1 MDSYSNDY
9 NDLVCP
15 MRNHQ
20 RWAGDVWAGMLWDA
34 KYVGTY
40 KLFLCPS
47 HTAPAAPADPASPTA
62 DEFYLQTSYGLNGD
76 TFGNGSEDT
85 NYWGGFCRQG
95 IKRTA
100 IASFRERSPDLLWVH
115 DSRAALGGA
124 ADMGSYM
131 RYRHNGNRVCNMLA
145 FGGHVTTIRNPRP
158 GIEEGINSSIPD
170 RPLPPPGLGQPGRR
184 TRCIFPDR
192 RLTRTSNCR
201 SVETIMK
208 FRNLLKILSLAA
220 AIGAAAADGGGNLIR
235 NGMFSKPCRLPGIP
249 A

>member
-1 MDSYSNDY
+1 MNPKRFTLIELLVVIAIIAILAAMLLPALQQARESARSTSCKNNLKQLGLALDSYSNDY

-15 MRNHQ
+15 MRNRQ

-115 DSRAALGGA
+115 DRRAALGGA

-158 GIEEGINSSIPD
+158 GIEEGINSSIPIARYR
-170 RPLPPPGLGQPGRR
+170 RPAWVSQ
-184 TRCIFPDR
+184 
-192 RLTRTSNCR
+192 
-201 SVETIMK
+201 
-208 FRNLLKILSLAA
+208 
-220 AIGAAAADGGGNLIR
+220 GGGR
-235 NGMFSKPCRLPGIP
+235 GAFSRIGD
-249 A
+249 

>member
-1 MDSYSNDY
+1 MNPKRFTLIELLVVIAIIAILAAMLLPALQQARESARSTSCKNNLKQLGLALDSYSNDY

-15 MRNHQ
+15 MRNRQ

-158 GIEEGINSSIPD
+158 GIY
-170 RPLPPPGLGQPGRR
+170 
-184 TRCIFPDR
+184 
-192 RLTRTSNCR
+192 
-201 SVETIMK
+201 
-208 FRNLLKILSLAA
+208 
-220 AIGAAAADGGGNLIR
+220 GAV
-235 NGMFSKPCRLPGIP
+235 
-249 A
+249 